1 MFPSLEQHTHMPEI
15 VRYVAFLRGINVGGN
30 KLIKM
35 EALAAA
41 FTAAGFRNVKT
52 YIASGNVIF
61 DSRAAKPDLLAKKIE
76 QKLLHTFGHQIAVM
90 VFPLADLEA
99 LVKRDPFKRAKRE
112 TDVMFVTFLRSEIAR
127 VKSPPESRT
136 ENLKVIAVQDRAAF
150 IVARRKQNGRFGF
163 PNNFIEKEFGVAATT
178 RNWST
183 VEKIVIAGQAEKDV

>member
-1 MFPSLEQHTHMPEI
+1 MTKVPSEI

-61 DSRAAKPDLLAKKIE
+61 DSRAKPDALAKKIE
-76 QKLLHTFGHQIAVM
+76 RKLLQTFGHQIAVM
-90 VFPLADLEA
+90 VFPLADLQA
-99 LVKRDPFKRAKRE
+99 LVKRSPFKRVKRDK
-112 TDVMFVTFLRSEIAR
+112 DVMLFVILLRSEVPP
-127 VKSPPESRT
+127 VKLPLESKT
-136 ENLKVIAVQDRAAF
+136 ENFKVIAIQDRAAF
-150 IVARRKQNGRFGF
+150 MVARRKKTGWFVY
-163 PNNFIEKEFGVAATT
+163 PNNFIEKEFRVAATT

-183 VEKIVIAGQAEKDV
+183 VEKVVMAASEEKNRE

>member
-1 MFPSLEQHTHMPEI
+1 MPEI

-61 DSRAAKPDLLAKKIE
+61 DSRAATPDLLSKKIE
-76 QKLLHTFGHQIAVM
+76 QKLLQTFGHQIAVM

-99 LVKRDPFKRAKRE
+99 LVKRDPFKRVKLNE
-112 TDVMFVTFLRSEIAR
+112 DVMLFVILMRSEVGR
-127 VKSPPESRT
+127 VKLPLESKT
-136 ENLKVIAVQDRAAF
+136 ENLTVIAIEDRAAF
-150 IVARRKQNGRFGF
+150 IVARRKQNGRVGF
-163 PNNFIEKEFGVAATT
+163 PNSFIEKEFGVAATT

-183 VEKIVIAGQAEKDV
+183 VEKVVIAGQAGRDV